1 MLDRLGGFAAIVA
14 CCAVRSHAR
23 CLDWRTEETLFRS
36 AVAAQ
41 PNSARAH
48 YNLGSALL
56 APVSRHDIAG
66 IWVAFFRECQQYRCG
81 QAQEGDADAMP
92 AALRRTA
99 AASEFLRTVE
109 IDPNYD
115 QAWNNAG
122 ATFEELGDYASALAA
137 YEAVGALR
145 GGTDPYALN
154 AAGRALAALLQSGQ
168 ADDGGRERAA
178 AMFRRAIELGAA
190 AGECQAHA
198 LYNLAQLNSNTPPA
212 EPAEPLGLYLQ
223 AVACDPEYRG
233 ARDAAGAALH
243 AAKRPKEAVAHFAAS
258 LELTR
263 RGKGGDEL
271 AATANLGGVMVAA
284 GRAAEAVALL
294 EGAAGASE
302 SLRRNLEA
310 ARRAAARAGS

>member
-1 MLDRLGGFAAIVA
+1 MPLGSAAAETRSLLGRLGGFAAVVA

-23 CLDWRTEETLFRS
+23 CLDWRTEESLFRA

-56 APVSRHDIAG
+56 AP
-66 IWVAFFRECQQYRCG
+66 
-81 QAQEGDADAMP
+81 AQEGDADAMP

-168 ADDGGRERAA
+168 ADDDGRERAA
-178 AMFRRAIELGAA
+178 AMFWRAIELGAA

-243 AAKRPKEAVAHFAAS
+243 AAKRPTEAVEHFEAS

-302 SLRRNLEA
+302 SVRRNLEA
-310 ARRAAARAGS
+310 ARRAAARAGQ